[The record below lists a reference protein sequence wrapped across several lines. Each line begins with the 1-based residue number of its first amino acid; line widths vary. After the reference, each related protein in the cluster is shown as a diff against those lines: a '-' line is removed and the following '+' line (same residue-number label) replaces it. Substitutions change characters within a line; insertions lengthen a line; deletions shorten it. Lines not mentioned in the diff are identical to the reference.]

1 MKNSTVKNGKIFD
14 MALYSL
20 IKQVLIRLMRSE
32 KFDYL

>member
-1 MKNSTVKNGKIFD
+1 MKNNAVKNGKIFD

-20 IKQVLIRLMRSE
+20 IKQVLIRLMKSE